1 MKTIL
6 TAKLKLH
13 ADSAQFRARIASP
26 KICLCNRFKLHA
38 AQRIVGMFNRTIPAF
53 PPLLKQQKA
62 VSVAK
67 TEADFR

>member
-13 ADSAQFRARIASP
+13 ADSAQFQARIASP

-53 PPLLKQQKA
+53 PPPLETAESGVRCKNR
-62 VSVAK
+62 SR
-67 TEADFR
+67 F